1 MKNTISLKKTT
12 ISAFPLLFG
21 LLMPVLLYINCTF
34 EPHIEPPLSMRF
46 STQVTILDTTA
57 EGSDTLVAGADVVLQ
72 SITYGDYYETLTD
85 SSGVAFFPNI
95 IPDRYNILATGR
107 RVFSITE
114 MININGQLQDTSL
127 YIENNDTLRLKII
140 AQTSLSS
147 PLVISEIYYSGAPPR
162 PTPQYFHDQFLEIY
176 NNSDMTLYL
185 DSLIIADVEYG
196 FRDDSL
202 IHAIHTYMFPGSGT
216 DYPIEPGQ
224 CIVVAQDAI
233 DHSPAPINSVNLL
246 NADFEYYV
254 PQGGDV
260 DNPNVTNMIQLHHK
274 MGVDFLYSVFRDALV
289 IMQVKDPFA
298 LGYDGLNRLLLP
310 KSGVIDG
317 VEYRDN
323 TSELYMKRL
332 DASIDAGL
340 AGGIP
345 SYSGKSIERRIERIE
360 EGRIILM
367 DNNNS
372 SLDFHVLNTPTP
384 GYIATT
390 EAE

>member
-1 MKNTISLKKTT
+1 MKKKTSLSKN
-12 ISAFPLLFG
+12 IKSGLPLFIIPILF
-21 LLMPVLLYINCTF
+21 LMHCTF
-34 EPHIEPPLSMRF
+34 EPHIEPPSSMRF
-46 STQVTILDTTA
+46 STQITIRDTTA
-57 EGSDTLVAGADVVLQ
+57 EGRDTLVAGANVILQ
-72 SITYGDYYETLTD
+72 SITYGDYHETLTD
-85 SSGVAFFPNI
+85 SFGVALFSHI

-107 RVFSITE
+107 RVSITE
-114 MININGQLQDTSL
+114 MVNINGQLQDTSL
-127 YIENNDTLRLKII
+127 YIGENDTLRLEII
-140 AQTSLSS
+140 AQTSRSS
-147 PLVISEIYYSGAPPR
+147 ALVISEIYYSGAPPK
-162 PTPQYFHDQFLEIY
+162 PVPQYFHDQFLEIY
-176 NNSDMTLYL
+176 NNSNTTLYL
-185 DSLIIADVEYG
+185 DSLIIADVEAG

-202 IHAIHTYMFPGSGT
+202 IHAIHAYMFPGSGT

-224 CIVVAQDAI
+224 CIVIAQDAI
-233 DHSPAPINSVNLL
+233 DHSPPPINSLNLL

-274 MGVDFLYSVFRDALV
+274 YGVDFLYSVFRDALV
-289 IMQVKDPFA
+289 IIQVKDPFA
-298 LGYDGLNRLLLP
+298 LGYDGFERLLLP

-323 TSELYMKRL
+323 TSQLDMKRL

-345 SYSGKSIERRIERIE
+345 SYSGKSIERKIERIE
-360 EGRIILM
+360 DGRIILM

-372 SLDFHVLNTPTP
+372 SLDFRILETPTP